1 MSDDI
6 YDGVDGEDVVDLYEE
21 LARNQKDFANAKS
34 DQQKKFKAKYGKKYG
49 PIRND
54 IMNQIVTGKITKA
67 GGGKVNAPR
76 EVNIKGQNHMLAY
89 ITPKEGGLLQ
99 LMGGAGKPGPM
110 GIPSFFDT
118 GEGMGGYTE
127 EQQQDYSDSYGDSGS
142 SDSGSG
148 DSGSSDSDRIERL
161 ESDAKKG
168 LIDEIKSN
176 PQLDNFGMAKTLID
190 QVNKNQ
196 IKEIEYDD
204 RGRITGAYHTPTG
217 GFGLM
222 GVLSNVLGKAGL
234 DPTVYTGYGKGSR
247 IPDSGDSGEEP
258 SKMIRKIVEEKKK
271 EEDTPLTEAELDYY
285 GRGLGEDSKP
295 MKSLSDINE
304 FISGLYKSTASP
316 TGAKLSEN
324 KRYLTL
330 PNGKV
335 IDLKTGRQ
343 LESMDGL
350 ELFMGGRI

>member
-21 LARNQKDFANAKS
+21 LARNQKDFANAKN
-34 DQQKKFKAKYGKKYG
+34 DQQKKFKEKYGKKYG

-67 GGGKVNAPR
+67 EGGIVGLFMGGSAMSGGDLSDAAIGSQIDDYEESQNNNDNDNIISGSRDDVDALKARDKANQETYEEARKYYQDTLDNSPQVGSRLRSEIEKAIKEGRFGDIELESGFGPSNKTMVTGVYNPVGQLPGLFGLAQQLLGGTGGKV
-76 EVNIKGQNHMLAY
+76 
-89 ITPKEGGLLQ
+89 
-99 LMGGAGKPGPM
+99 
-110 GIPSFFDT
+110 
-118 GEGMGGYTE
+118 
-127 EQQQDYSDSYGDSGS
+127 YS
-142 SDSGSG
+142 
-148 DSGSSDSDRIERL
+148 
-161 ESDAKKG
+161 
-168 LIDEIKSN
+168 
-176 PQLDNFGMAKTLID
+176 
-190 QVNKNQ
+190 
-196 IKEIEYDD
+196 
-204 RGRITGAYHTPTG
+204 
-217 GFGLM
+217 
-222 GVLSNVLGKAGL
+222 
-234 DPTVYTGYGKGSR
+234 GYGEGSR

-258 SKMIRKIVEEKKK
+258 SKMIKKIVEKKK

-285 GRGLGEDSKP
+285 GRGLGEASKP
-295 MKSLSDINE
+295 MKSLSDINQ
-304 FISGLYKSTASP
+304 FISGLYSDTVSP

-343 LESMDGL
+343 LQSIEGL

>member
-67 GGGKVNAPR
+67 EGGIVGLFMGGSAMSGGDLSDAAIGSQIDDYEESQNNNDNDNIISGSRDDVDALKARDKANQETYEESKKYYEEILDNSPQVGGRLRSEIEKAINEGRFGDIELESGFGASNKTMVTGVYNPVGQLPGLFGLAQQLLGGTGGKV
-76 EVNIKGQNHMLAY
+76 
-89 ITPKEGGLLQ
+89 
-99 LMGGAGKPGPM
+99 
-110 GIPSFFDT
+110 
-118 GEGMGGYTE
+118 
-127 EQQQDYSDSYGDSGS
+127 YS
-142 SDSGSG
+142 
-148 DSGSSDSDRIERL
+148 
-161 ESDAKKG
+161 
-168 LIDEIKSN
+168 
-176 PQLDNFGMAKTLID
+176 
-190 QVNKNQ
+190 
-196 IKEIEYDD
+196 
-204 RGRITGAYHTPTG
+204 
-217 GFGLM
+217 
-222 GVLSNVLGKAGL
+222 
-234 DPTVYTGYGKGSR
+234 GYGAGSR

-258 SKMIRKIVEEKKK
+258 SKMIKKIVEKKK

-285 GRGLGEDSKP
+285 GRGLGEASKP
-295 MKSLSDINE
+295 MKSLSDINQ
-304 FISGLYKSTASP
+304 FISGLYSDTVSP

-343 LESMDGL
+343 LQSIEGL

>member
-67 GGGKVNAPR
+67 EGGIVGLFMGGSAMSGGDLSDAEVGSQIDDYEESQNNNDNDNIISGSRDDVDALKARDKANQETYEEARKYYQDTLDNSPQVGSRLRSEIEKAINEGRFGDIELESGFGPSNKTMVTGVYNPVGQLPGLFGLAQQLLGGAGGKV
-76 EVNIKGQNHMLAY
+76 
-89 ITPKEGGLLQ
+89 
-99 LMGGAGKPGPM
+99 
-110 GIPSFFDT
+110 
-118 GEGMGGYTE
+118 
-127 EQQQDYSDSYGDSGS
+127 YS
-142 SDSGSG
+142 
-148 DSGSSDSDRIERL
+148 
-161 ESDAKKG
+161 
-168 LIDEIKSN
+168 
-176 PQLDNFGMAKTLID
+176 
-190 QVNKNQ
+190 
-196 IKEIEYDD
+196 
-204 RGRITGAYHTPTG
+204 
-217 GFGLM
+217 
-222 GVLSNVLGKAGL
+222 
-234 DPTVYTGYGKGSR
+234 GYGAGSR

-258 SKMIRKIVEEKKK
+258 SKMIKKIVEKKK

-285 GRGLGEDSKP
+285 GRGLGEASKP
-295 MKSLSDINE
+295 MKSLSDINQ
-304 FISGLYKSTASP
+304 FISGLYSDTVSP

-343 LESMDGL
+343 LQSIEGL

>member
-21 LARNQKDFANAKS
+21 LARNQKDFANAKN
-34 DQQKKFKAKYGKKYG
+34 DQQKKFKEKYGKKYG

-67 GGGKVNAPR
+67 EGGIVGLFMGGSAMSGGDLSDAEVGSQIDDYEESQNNNDNDNIISGSRDDVDALKARDKANQETYEESKKYYEEILDNSPQVGGRLRSEIEKAINEGRFGDIELESGFGPSNKTMVTGVYNPVGQLPGLFGLAQQLLGGTGGKV
-76 EVNIKGQNHMLAY
+76 
-89 ITPKEGGLLQ
+89 
-99 LMGGAGKPGPM
+99 
-110 GIPSFFDT
+110 
-118 GEGMGGYTE
+118 
-127 EQQQDYSDSYGDSGS
+127 YS
-142 SDSGSG
+142 
-148 DSGSSDSDRIERL
+148 
-161 ESDAKKG
+161 
-168 LIDEIKSN
+168 
-176 PQLDNFGMAKTLID
+176 
-190 QVNKNQ
+190 
-196 IKEIEYDD
+196 
-204 RGRITGAYHTPTG
+204 
-217 GFGLM
+217 
-222 GVLSNVLGKAGL
+222 
-234 DPTVYTGYGKGSR
+234 GYGEGSR

-258 SKMIRKIVEEKKK
+258 SKMIKKIVEKKK

-285 GRGLGEDSKP
+285 GRGLGEASKP
-295 MKSLSDINE
+295 MKSLSDINQ
-304 FISGLYKSTASP
+304 FISGLYSDTVSP

-343 LESMDGL
+343 LQSIEGL

>member
-67 GGGKVNAPR
+67 EGGIVSLFTGGGFESDEEDDEQNYDDVDTSQSLSMDFTGDDSGSDEDSAEADAYQATEDYYQKTLDDSPQVKGGLKSAVQKAIDEGRLQDIELGGGFGPDNKTMVTGVYSPVGQLPGLLGLAQKLMGVQGGKV
-76 EVNIKGQNHMLAY
+76 
-89 ITPKEGGLLQ
+89 
-99 LMGGAGKPGPM
+99 
-110 GIPSFFDT
+110 
-118 GEGMGGYTE
+118 
-127 EQQQDYSDSYGDSGS
+127 YS
-142 SDSGSG
+142 
-148 DSGSSDSDRIERL
+148 
-161 ESDAKKG
+161 
-168 LIDEIKSN
+168 
-176 PQLDNFGMAKTLID
+176 
-190 QVNKNQ
+190 
-196 IKEIEYDD
+196 
-204 RGRITGAYHTPTG
+204 
-217 GFGLM
+217 
-222 GVLSNVLGKAGL
+222 
-234 DPTVYTGYGKGSR
+234 GYGEGSR

-258 SKMIRKIVEEKKK
+258 SKMIKKIVEKKK

-285 GRGLGEDSKP
+285 GRGLGEASKP
-295 MKSLSDINE
+295 MKTLSDINQ
-304 FISGLYKSTASP
+304 FIGGLYSDTVSP

-343 LESMDGL
+343 LESIDGL

>member
-67 GGGKVNAPR
+67 EGGIVGLFMGGSAMSGGDLSDAEVGSQIDDYEESQNNNDNDNIISGSRDDVDALKARDKANQETYEESKKYYEEILDNSPQVGGRLRSEIEKAINEGRFGDIELESGFGPSNKTMVTGVYNPVGQLPGLFGLAQQLLGGAGGKV
-76 EVNIKGQNHMLAY
+76 
-89 ITPKEGGLLQ
+89 
-99 LMGGAGKPGPM
+99 
-110 GIPSFFDT
+110 
-118 GEGMGGYTE
+118 
-127 EQQQDYSDSYGDSGS
+127 YS
-142 SDSGSG
+142 
-148 DSGSSDSDRIERL
+148 
-161 ESDAKKG
+161 
-168 LIDEIKSN
+168 
-176 PQLDNFGMAKTLID
+176 
-190 QVNKNQ
+190 
-196 IKEIEYDD
+196 
-204 RGRITGAYHTPTG
+204 
-217 GFGLM
+217 
-222 GVLSNVLGKAGL
+222 
-234 DPTVYTGYGKGSR
+234 GYGAGSR

-271 EEDTPLTEAELDYY
+271 TESPLTEEELDYY
-285 GRGLGEDSKP
+285 VYGLGSKSKP
-295 MKSLSDINE
+295 MKTLSDVNQ
-304 FISGLYKSTASP
+304 FISGLYSDTASP
-316 TGAKLSEN
+316 VGSKLSDN

-335 IDLKTGRQ
+335 IDLKTGKQ
-343 LESMDGL
+343 LESVDGL

>member
-67 GGGKVNAPR
+67 EGGIVGLFMGGSAMSGGDLSDAAIGSQIDDYEESQNNNDNDNIISGSRDDVDALKARDKANQETYEESKKYYEEILDNSPQVGGRLRSEIEKAINEGRFGDIELESGFGPSNKTMVTGVYSPVGQLPGLFGLAQQLLGGTGGKV
-76 EVNIKGQNHMLAY
+76 
-89 ITPKEGGLLQ
+89 
-99 LMGGAGKPGPM
+99 
-110 GIPSFFDT
+110 
-118 GEGMGGYTE
+118 
-127 EQQQDYSDSYGDSGS
+127 YS
-142 SDSGSG
+142 
-148 DSGSSDSDRIERL
+148 
-161 ESDAKKG
+161 
-168 LIDEIKSN
+168 
-176 PQLDNFGMAKTLID
+176 
-190 QVNKNQ
+190 
-196 IKEIEYDD
+196 
-204 RGRITGAYHTPTG
+204 
-217 GFGLM
+217 
-222 GVLSNVLGKAGL
+222 
-234 DPTVYTGYGKGSR
+234 GYGEGSR

-258 SKMIRKIVEEKKK
+258 SKMIKKIVEKKK

-285 GRGLGEDSKP
+285 GRGLGEASKP
-295 MKSLSDINE
+295 MKSLSDINQ
-304 FISGLYKSTASP
+304 FISGLYSDTVSP

-343 LESMDGL
+343 LQSIEGL

>member
-67 GGGKVNAPR
+67 EGGIVGLFMGGSAMSGGGFSDAEIGEDIDSVDSGSDEDSAEADAYQATEDYYQRTLDDSPQVKGGLKSAVQKAIDEGRLQDIELGGGFGPDNKTMVTGVYSPVGQLPGLLGLAQKLMGVQGGKV
-76 EVNIKGQNHMLAY
+76 
-89 ITPKEGGLLQ
+89 
-99 LMGGAGKPGPM
+99 
-110 GIPSFFDT
+110 
-118 GEGMGGYTE
+118 
-127 EQQQDYSDSYGDSGS
+127 YS
-142 SDSGSG
+142 
-148 DSGSSDSDRIERL
+148 
-161 ESDAKKG
+161 
-168 LIDEIKSN
+168 
-176 PQLDNFGMAKTLID
+176 
-190 QVNKNQ
+190 
-196 IKEIEYDD
+196 
-204 RGRITGAYHTPTG
+204 
-217 GFGLM
+217 
-222 GVLSNVLGKAGL
+222 
-234 DPTVYTGYGKGSR
+234 GYGAGSR

-258 SKMIRKIVEEKKK
+258 SKMIKKIVEKKK

-285 GRGLGEDSKP
+285 GRGLGEASKP
-295 MKSLSDINE
+295 MKTLSDINQ
-304 FISGLYKSTASP
+304 FIGGLYSDTVSP

-324 KRYLTL
+324 KRYLIL
-330 PNGKV
+330 PNNKV

-343 LESMDGL
+343 LQSIEGL

>member
-67 GGGKVNAPR
+67 EGGIVGLFMGGSAMSGGDLSDAEVGSQIDDYEESQNNNDNDNIISGSRDDVDALKARDKANQETYEEARKYYQDTLDNSPQVGSRLRSEIEKAIKEGRFGDIELESGFGPSNKTMVTGVYNPVGQLPGLFGLAQQLLGGTGGKV
-76 EVNIKGQNHMLAY
+76 
-89 ITPKEGGLLQ
+89 
-99 LMGGAGKPGPM
+99 
-110 GIPSFFDT
+110 
-118 GEGMGGYTE
+118 
-127 EQQQDYSDSYGDSGS
+127 YS
-142 SDSGSG
+142 
-148 DSGSSDSDRIERL
+148 
-161 ESDAKKG
+161 
-168 LIDEIKSN
+168 
-176 PQLDNFGMAKTLID
+176 
-190 QVNKNQ
+190 
-196 IKEIEYDD
+196 
-204 RGRITGAYHTPTG
+204 
-217 GFGLM
+217 
-222 GVLSNVLGKAGL
+222 
-234 DPTVYTGYGKGSR
+234 GYGEGSR

-258 SKMIRKIVEEKKK
+258 SKMIKKIVEKKK

-285 GRGLGEDSKP
+285 GRGLGEASKP
-295 MKSLSDINE
+295 MKSLSDINQ
-304 FISGLYKSTASP
+304 FISGLYSDTVSP

-343 LESMDGL
+343 LQSIEGL

>member
-67 GGGKVNAPR
+67 EGGIVGLFMGGSAMSGGDLSDAEVGSQIDDYEESQNNNDNDNIISGSRDDVDALKARDKANQETYEESKKYYEEILDNSPQVGGRLRSEIEKAINEGRFGDIELESGFGPSNKTMVTGVYNPVGQLPGLFGLAQQLLGGTGGKV
-76 EVNIKGQNHMLAY
+76 
-89 ITPKEGGLLQ
+89 
-99 LMGGAGKPGPM
+99 
-110 GIPSFFDT
+110 
-118 GEGMGGYTE
+118 
-127 EQQQDYSDSYGDSGS
+127 YS
-142 SDSGSG
+142 
-148 DSGSSDSDRIERL
+148 
-161 ESDAKKG
+161 
-168 LIDEIKSN
+168 
-176 PQLDNFGMAKTLID
+176 
-190 QVNKNQ
+190 
-196 IKEIEYDD
+196 
-204 RGRITGAYHTPTG
+204 
-217 GFGLM
+217 
-222 GVLSNVLGKAGL
+222 
-234 DPTVYTGYGKGSR
+234 GYGEGSR

-258 SKMIRKIVEEKKK
+258 SKMIKKIVEKKK

-285 GRGLGEDSKP
+285 GRGLGEASKP
-295 MKSLSDINE
+295 MKSLSDINQ
-304 FISGLYKSTASP
+304 FISGLYSDTVSP

-343 LESMDGL
+343 LQSIEGL

>member
-21 LARNQKDFANAKS
+21 LAKNQKDFANAKN
-34 DQQKKFKAKYGKKYG
+34 DQQKKFKEKYGKKYG

-67 GGGKVNAPR
+67 EGGIVGLFMGGSAMSGGDLSDAEVGSQIDDYEESQNNNDNDNIISGSRDDVDALKARDKANQETYEEARKYYQDTLDNSPQVGSRLRSEIEKAINEGRFGDIELESGFGPSNKTMVTGVYNPVGQLPGLFGLAQQLLGGTGGKV
-76 EVNIKGQNHMLAY
+76 
-89 ITPKEGGLLQ
+89 
-99 LMGGAGKPGPM
+99 
-110 GIPSFFDT
+110 
-118 GEGMGGYTE
+118 
-127 EQQQDYSDSYGDSGS
+127 YS
-142 SDSGSG
+142 
-148 DSGSSDSDRIERL
+148 
-161 ESDAKKG
+161 
-168 LIDEIKSN
+168 
-176 PQLDNFGMAKTLID
+176 
-190 QVNKNQ
+190 
-196 IKEIEYDD
+196 
-204 RGRITGAYHTPTG
+204 
-217 GFGLM
+217 
-222 GVLSNVLGKAGL
+222 
-234 DPTVYTGYGKGSR
+234 GYGEGSR

-258 SKMIRKIVEEKKK
+258 SKMIKKIVEKKK

-285 GRGLGEDSKP
+285 GRGLGEASKP
-295 MKSLSDINE
+295 MKSLSDINQ
-304 FISGLYKSTASP
+304 FISGLYSDTVSP

-343 LESMDGL
+343 LQSIEGL

>member
-67 GGGKVNAPR
+67 EGGIVGLFMGGSAMSGGDLSDAEVGSQIDDYEESQNNNDNDNIISGSRDDVDALKARDKANQETYEESKKYYEEILDNSPQVGGRLRSEIEKAINEGRFGDIELESGFGPSNKTMVTGVYNPVGQLPGLFGLAQQLLGGTGGKV
-76 EVNIKGQNHMLAY
+76 
-89 ITPKEGGLLQ
+89 
-99 LMGGAGKPGPM
+99 
-110 GIPSFFDT
+110 
-118 GEGMGGYTE
+118 
-127 EQQQDYSDSYGDSGS
+127 YS
-142 SDSGSG
+142 
-148 DSGSSDSDRIERL
+148 
-161 ESDAKKG
+161 
-168 LIDEIKSN
+168 
-176 PQLDNFGMAKTLID
+176 
-190 QVNKNQ
+190 
-196 IKEIEYDD
+196 
-204 RGRITGAYHTPTG
+204 
-217 GFGLM
+217 
-222 GVLSNVLGKAGL
+222 
-234 DPTVYTGYGKGSR
+234 GYGEGSR

-258 SKMIRKIVEEKKK
+258 SKMIKKIVEKKK

-285 GRGLGEDSKP
+285 GRGLGEASKP
-295 MKSLSDINE
+295 MKTLADINE
-304 FISGLYKSTASP
+304 FIGGLYSDTVSP

-343 LESMDGL
+343 LQSIEGL

>member
-21 LARNQKDFANAKS
+21 LAKNQKDFANAKN
-34 DQQKKFKAKYGKKYG
+34 DQQKKFKEKYGKKYG

-67 GGGKVNAPR
+67 EGGIVGLFMGGSAMSGGDLSDAEVGSQIDDYEESQNNNDNDNIISGSRDDVDALKARDKANQETYEESKKYYEEILDNSPQVGGRLRSEIEKAINEGRFGDIELESGFGPSNKTMVTGVYNPVGQLPGLFGLAQQLLGGTGGKV
-76 EVNIKGQNHMLAY
+76 
-89 ITPKEGGLLQ
+89 
-99 LMGGAGKPGPM
+99 
-110 GIPSFFDT
+110 
-118 GEGMGGYTE
+118 
-127 EQQQDYSDSYGDSGS
+127 YS
-142 SDSGSG
+142 
-148 DSGSSDSDRIERL
+148 
-161 ESDAKKG
+161 
-168 LIDEIKSN
+168 
-176 PQLDNFGMAKTLID
+176 
-190 QVNKNQ
+190 
-196 IKEIEYDD
+196 
-204 RGRITGAYHTPTG
+204 
-217 GFGLM
+217 
-222 GVLSNVLGKAGL
+222 
-234 DPTVYTGYGKGSR
+234 GYGEGSR

-258 SKMIRKIVEEKKK
+258 SKMIKKIVEKKK

-285 GRGLGEDSKP
+285 GRGLGEASKP
-295 MKSLSDINE
+295 MKSLSDINQ
-304 FISGLYKSTASP
+304 FISGLYSDTVSP

-343 LESMDGL
+343 LQSIEGL